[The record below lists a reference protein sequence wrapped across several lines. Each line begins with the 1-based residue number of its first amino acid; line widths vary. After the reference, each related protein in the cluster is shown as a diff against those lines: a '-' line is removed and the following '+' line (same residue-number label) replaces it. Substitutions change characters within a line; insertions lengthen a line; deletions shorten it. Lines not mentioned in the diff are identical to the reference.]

1 VAEVVEDE
9 AAEDEL
15 LRMRLL
21 RMRLL
26 TLRLLWMRFVDEVG
40 EVEAGV
46 VEDEVV
52 EVLGFASDETG
63 SVYAVAYKN
72 EFGEKNIV
80 QFQHDEFVS
89 LYVYVDSDE

>member
-1 VAEVVEDE
+1 MSVTITNMELKFADNLTPDQLMIED
-9 AAEDEL
+9 L
-15 LRMRLL
+15 IM
-21 RMRLL
+21 
-26 TLRLLWMRFVDEVG
+26 
-40 EVEAGV
+40 

-52 EVLGFASDETG
+52 EVLGIQSDSSG
-63 SVYAVAYKN
+63 NIYLVAYKD

>member
-1 VAEVVEDE
+1 MNDMELKFADNLTPDQLMIED
-9 AAEDEL
+9 L
-15 LRMRLL
+15 IM
-21 RMRLL
+21 
-26 TLRLLWMRFVDEVG
+26 
-40 EVEAGV
+40 

-52 EVLGFASDETG
+52 EVIAIAIDTTG
-63 SVYAVAYKN
+63 SVYAVAYKD